1 MPVVAAGLALA
12 YLGLALGAPALLLAL
27 LTLAV
32 PAACALAPGL
42 SVRRRWLVSGIGLW
56 LGAGLAGA
64 WWLRGDVTAGLLWV
78 VGVLFLLPL
87 PVVPWLYARTFGE
100 RP

>member
-12 YLGLALGAPALLLAL
+12 YLGLALGAPAVLLAL
-27 LTLAV
+27 VVPAV
-32 PAACALAPGL
+32 PATCALAPGL
-42 SVRRRWLVSGIGLW
+42 SARRRRLVLGIAVW

-64 WWLRGDVTAGLLWV
+64 WWLRGEVTAGLLWV
-78 VGVLFLLPL
+78 LGVLFLLPL
-87 PVVPWLYARTFGE
+87 PALPWLYARTFGE

>member
-1 MPVVAAGLALA
+1 MPVVAAVLALA
-12 YLGLALGAPALLLAL
+12 YLGLALGAPAFLLAL
-27 LTLAV
+27 VALAV
-32 PAACALAPGL
+32 PAGCALAPGL
-42 SVRRRWLVSGIGLW
+42 AARRRWLVLGIGLW

-64 WWLRGDVTAGLLWV
+64 WWLRGEVTAGLLWV
-78 VGVLFLLPL
+78 VGVLFVLPL